1 MPKGPREHVATTGM
15 RTLAGRME
23 KATLTTTG
31 RKTGKPR
38 SVRLYAFEDGD
49 RLVIV
54 GLQRDKGTRP

>member
-1 MPKGPREHVATTGM
+1 M